1 MADLGRHKRDWLF
14 LIGVPTIDLR
24 DALINGVASSSRALT
39 EPPPVSIRNI
49 EVMDDRDQPSLAL
62 HLRTRTA
69 VPATEAWAV
78 AQRTLTTYAPN
89 VDLSGV
95 KIIVTGNP

>member
-1 MADLGRHKRDWLF
+1 MIR
-14 LIGVPTIDLR
+14 VPSVDLR
-24 DALINGVASSSRALT
+24 DALINDVASNTRALT
-39 EPPPVSIRNI
+39 EPPAVSIRNI
-49 EVMDDRDQPSLAL
+49 EVMDDADQPSLAL
-62 HLRTRTA
+62 HRARTA

-89 VDLSGV
+89 LDLSGV